1 MMTFDYGPGNGKT
14 GFAADMFKMR
24 FWRLRLSQSAFAKR
38 FGLTCGTVQNCE
50 QERHKPTPAMRVLIA
65 AIDLD
70 PAFME
75 MAAKSAR
82 ERWG

>member
-1 MMTFDYGPGNGKT
+1 MDYGNGKQ
-14 GFAADMFKMR
+14 GFGRDVFMLR
-24 FWRLRLSQSAFAKR
+24 FRRLRISQARFAKK

-75 MAAKSAR
+75 RAAKSAR

>member
-1 MMTFDYGPGNGKT
+1 MEYANGKK
-14 GFAADMFKMR
+14 GFGRDLFLLR
-24 FWRLRLSQSAFAKR
+24 WRRLRISQARFAKK

-50 QERHKPTPAMRVLIA
+50 QERHDPSGAMRVLIA

-75 MAAKSAR
+75 RAAKSAR